1 MAKIKVVTIGR
12 RFCAGGS
19 DIGKLA
25 AEKLGVKCYDRELVE
40 QAAEKVGVPM
50 TEVAKY
56 EESMMNWLKTPINIF
71 GQSELTLAEKIFAA
85 EAEII
90 LDICSKEPCVIV
102 GRCADYILKNKVKT
116 LSVFITAP
124 LTKRV
129 QNATEN
135 HGIEYEYVEDRLK
148 KYDTKRAKYYS
159 SNTNKVWGSIDSYDI
174 CLDSGKLG
182 YETCADIIA
191 KIVEMSE

>member
-135 HGIEYEYVEDRLK
+135 HGIEYEDVEDRLK

-191 KIVEMSE
+191 KIV

>member
-135 HGIEYEYVEDRLK
+135 HGIEYEDVEDRLK

-182 YETCADIIA
+182 YETCGD
-191 KIVEMSE
+191 VRVNG

>member
-135 HGIEYEYVEDRLK
+135 HGIEYEDVEDRLK

>member
-19 DIGKLA
+19 DIGKLV

-40 QAAEKVGVPM
+40 QAAEKVGVSM

-56 EESMMNWLKTPINIF
+56 EESMMNWLKTPISIF

-90 LDICSKEPCVIV
+90 LDICSKESCIIV

-135 HGIEYEYVEDRLK
+135 HGIEYEDVEDKLK
-148 KYDTKRAKYYS
+148 KYDTKRAKFYS
-159 SNTNKVWGSIDSYDI
+159 ANTNKVWGSIDSYDM

-182 YETCADIIA
+182 YKTCADIIA
-191 KIVEMSE
+191 KTVEMSE